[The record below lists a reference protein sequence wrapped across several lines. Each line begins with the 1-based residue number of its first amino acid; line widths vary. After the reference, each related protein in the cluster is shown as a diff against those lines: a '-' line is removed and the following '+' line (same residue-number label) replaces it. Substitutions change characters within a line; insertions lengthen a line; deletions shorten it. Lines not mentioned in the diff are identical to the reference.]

1 MGSGKTVIAGNLAYS
16 MRGNGHEIL
25 IFVHRREWVKPFY
38 RTLEKAGLHWAPS
51 RSGWFFSGTGASRE

>member
-1 MGSGKTVIAGNLAYS
+1 MGSGKTVIVGNLAYS

-25 IFVHRREWVKPFY
+25 IPVHRRKWVKQFY

-51 RSGWFFSGTGASRE
+51 RSGWFFSGTGAGRE